1 VRDNHRRLHEV
12 RRPLQPLAA
21 GMIVLALALSGG
33 RAAAQT
39 APSDKSTARKCFD
52 QAQAAYLTGHLDEA
66 RRGFECAYAQWPS
79 PELAWNLARVC
90 ERTGDVESGVRYFRA
105 YLSQAQMS
113 ARERKRVEGR
123 IQALLD
129 LAARQSAPI
138 ALKPGT
144 DVQAASDAR
153 ARVFFERGVKLYQKD
168 QFGAAATAF
177 VAALKMSNAP
187 ELHYNLA
194 VVSERQGRIEDACDH
209 YRAYLDAQPGAADQ
223 ADVLARIDRLRARE
237 DD

>member
-1 VRDNHRRLHEV
+1 VRANHAGLIAW
-12 RRPLQPLAA
+12 QPMAA
-21 GMIVLALALSGG
+21 GAVWLAGVCLAFVCSL
-33 RAAAQT
+33 AAAQS
-39 APSDKSTARKCFD
+39 APSDKSAARKCFD

-105 YLSQAQMS
+105 YLSQAAIS
-113 ARERKRVEGR
+113 ARERKRVEAR

-129 LAARQSAPI
+129 LAARQSAPL

-209 YRAYLDAQPGAADQ
+209 YRAYLDAQPGASDQ
-223 ADVLARIDRLRARE
+223 ADVVARIERLRARE